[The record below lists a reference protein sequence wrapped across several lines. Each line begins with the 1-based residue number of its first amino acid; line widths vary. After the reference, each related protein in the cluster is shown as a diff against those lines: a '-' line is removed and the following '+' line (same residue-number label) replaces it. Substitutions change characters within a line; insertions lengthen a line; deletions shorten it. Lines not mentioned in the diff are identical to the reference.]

1 MADTKTL
8 QPMTEPEAIEWLR
21 TKFDDQGYALFPQ
34 VPDGTG
40 ARKRRTADAIM
51 MSLWPSRGLHLY
63 GIEYKRT
70 VADWRRELKN
80 PAKADSIGRYCDYW
94 YILAPVGVVNPM
106 EVPPAWGL
114 WEIDKRRRLLRTRE
128 APINDHKVD
137 ADLTFLAGL
146 VRAAQNALSSQAN
159 IRAIR
164 SEQYQRGFKDGQLDA
179 KHDVDRVKSNL
190 ERLQETLK
198 DFENASGIKINSWHG
213 GQYLGE
219 EVREGLKLL
228 SDPRPHVRTAQHV
241 LEQTEQLNKAATA
254 LVELLQAQTS

>member
-1 MADTKTL
+1 
-8 QPMTEPEAIEWLR
+8 MTEPEAIEWLR
-21 TKFDDQGYALFPQ
+21 TKFDALGYALFPQ

-40 ARKRRTADAIM
+40 ARQRRTADAIM

-70 VADWRRELKN
+70 VTDWQRELKN

-137 ADLTFLAGL
+137 IDLTFLAGL
-146 VRAAQNALSSQAN
+146 VRAAQNALSSQSN
-159 IRAIR
+159 LRAIR
-164 SEQYQRGFKDGQLDA
+164 TEQYQRGFKDGKLDA
-179 KHDVDRVKSNL
+179 KHDIDLSKSEL
-190 ERLQETLK
+190 ARFKETLQ
-198 DFENASGIKINSWHG
+198 DFEDASGIKINSWYG
-213 GQYLGE
+213 GEYLGE

-228 SDPRPHVRTAQHV
+228 SDPKTHIRTAQHV
-241 LEQTEQLNKAATA
+241 MEQTERLNSAATA
-254 LVELLQAQTS
+254 LVEVLQAQTS